1 MSNFITIELC
11 AEDRTRIDKLI
22 AALEYRNCDKC
33 VKDAIE
39 YTTKVQQEATAK
51 KADATEALKNAPQE
65 AEASP
70 PTNTIQK
77 EEKPAQTE
85 PAPAAPAKTV
95 SHDEL
100 MAKVIELSAK
110 DVKLKAQVRD
120 IVLSY
125 APRVK
130 AVPEDK
136 LSECYERLAALEG

>member
-11 AEDRTRIDKLI
+11 AEDRARLDRLI
-22 AALEYRNCDKC
+22 AAFEYKTCDKC

-39 YTTKVQQEATAK
+39 YTAKVQQEATAQ

-70 PTNTIQK
+70 HTTNIPN
-77 EEKPAQTE
+77 EENDTK
-85 PAPAAPAKTV
+85 AAPAPVVT
-95 SHDEL
+95 HDEL

-110 DVKLKAQVRD
+110 DVSLKAQVRD

-136 LSECYERLAALEG
+136 LSECYDRLIALEG

>member
-11 AEDRTRIDKLI
+11 AEDRARVDKLI
-22 AALEYRNCDKC
+22 AALEYRTCDKC

-39 YTTKVQQEATAK
+39 YTTKVQQEAKAQA
-51 KADATEALKNAPQE
+51 ADAIEALKNAPQE
-65 AEASP
+65 AEAST

-77 EEKPAQTE
+77 EEKPVQTE
-85 PAPAAPAKTV
+85 AVTAAPVT
-95 SHDEL
+95 HEEL

-110 DVKLKAQVRD
+110 DVRLKAQVRD

-136 LSECYERLAALEG
+136 LGECYEKLVALEG